1 MVRRRTGVVVPTGP
15 LLFSSLFFADWNDR
29 SMKTL
34 TIALATAKE
43 AIRQPAFFVL
53 AFLAGAS
60 LIYTIFVPYFTF
72 GEDIKMYKDTGLTTI
87 SFAALLLALLTASSS
102 VAEEIEGKT
111 AVTLALEAG
120 QPPPV
125 HHRQVPGDRAGRAGP
140 VRAARR
146 PVRRRGLLQDEL
158 RRSAR
163 WPKTARG
170 ISERLAQ
177 VSQVLPGLAL
187 GFFEVTVLTAISV
200 AISTRLPMLVNLV
213 VMIAIFFLGHLTP
226 ILVDVSEQANVN
238 ELVRFMAR
246 LFQWALPSLE
256 FFNAGP
262 SIATG
267 ACSSPGSATSFPR
280 WDTACCIVERPC
292 FSRSCCSRTATW
304 PDPAIDP
311 QRRSQPAP
319 PMTPGRRE
327 EPQPRERGGGRTPF
341 AEWRG
346 LGPDRPPSLPRDV
359 SWNRPISPINAS
371 GSRSIPDRRP
381 CGASDARRAGGAAG
395 PRPARRGRLD
405 RRLAGDP
412 RRDPPGHAPR

>member
-1 MVRRRTGVVVPTGP
+1 MVRQRTGVVALTVP

-111 AVTLALEAG
+111 AVTLLSKPVNRRQFIIGKFVGIELGVLALFVLLGVLFAAG
-120 QPPPV
+120 V
-125 HHRQVPGDRAGRAGP
+125 FYKTSYD
-140 VRAARR
+140 AR
-146 PVRRRGLLQDEL
+146 EM
-158 RRSAR
+158 S
-163 WPKTARG
+163 KTLEG

-177 VSQVLPGLAL
+177 VSQILPGLAL
-187 GFFEVTVLTAISV
+187 GFFEVTVLTAVSV

-213 VMIAIFFLGHLTP
+213 VMIAVFFLGHLTP

-246 LFQWALPSLE
+246 LFQWVLPSLE

-267 ACSSPGSATSFPR
+267 ALIPWFGY
-280 WDTACCIVERPC
+280 VL
-292 FSRSCCSRTATW
+292 
-304 PDPAIDP
+304 PALGYCVLY
-311 QRRSQPAP
+311 SGAALF
-319 PMTPGRRE
+319 
-327 EPQPRERGGGRTPF
+327 F
-341 AEWRG
+341 AFLLFEN
-346 LGPDRPPSLPRDV
+346 RDV
-359 SWNRPISPINAS
+359 A
-371 GSRSIPDRRP
+371 
-381 CGASDARRAGGAAG
+381 
-395 PRPARRGRLD
+395 
-405 RRLAGDP
+405 
-412 RRDPPGHAPR
+412 